1 MGLSQLLNSVELF
14 SNTNAGTGTITLG
27 GLVNTNAL
35 TMAEAGAINGQPYV
49 FRLDAANGDFEIVR
63 CTYASAGPTITRD
76 TVLVSKIAG
85 VAGTSKISVTTA
97 TTCRVV
103 LAAEDAIT
111 RHEELARS
119 WLVGG

>member
-14 SNTNAGTGTITLG
+14 SSTNAGTGTITLG

-35 TMAEAGAINGQPYV
+35 TMAEAGAVNGQGYV
-49 FRLDAANGDFEIVR
+49 FRLDAANGDFEISR

-76 TVLVSKIAG
+76 TVLVSKIGG
-85 VAGTSKISVTTA
+85 VAGTSKITVTTA
-97 TTCRVV
+97 TACRVV
-103 LAAEDAIT
+103 LTAEDAIT
-111 RHEELARS
+111 RQAAMSRG

>member
-14 SNTNAGTGTITLG
+14 SSTNAGTGTITLG

-35 TMAEAGAINGQPYV
+35 TMAEAGAVNGQGYV

-63 CTYASAGPTITRD
+63 CTYNSAGPSITRD
-76 TVLVSKIAG
+76 TVLVSKIGG
-85 VAGTSKISVTTA
+85 VAGTSKIAVTTA
-97 TTCRVV
+97 TACRIV
-103 LAAEDAIT
+103 LTAEDAIT
-111 RHEELARS
+111 RQAAMSRG